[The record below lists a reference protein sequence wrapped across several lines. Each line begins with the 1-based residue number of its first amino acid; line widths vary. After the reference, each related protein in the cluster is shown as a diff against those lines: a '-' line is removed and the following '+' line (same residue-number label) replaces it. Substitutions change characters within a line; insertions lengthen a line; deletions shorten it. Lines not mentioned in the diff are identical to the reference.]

1 MNEFEKNFLKEEIFK
16 KLLKFQSSFTRPQLI
31 GLISLDNCLDQ
42 SSHYDHY
49 VKEINSGNIYGSY
62 EIYEYYC
69 KLFSEYLSLLDN
81 NEPIYPSKEIFINSL
96 FINGSYQFLN
106 FSNYQNYKQYNY
118 FLDNTLVTVTHF
130 EKQDFHTVDQ
140 FHNSS
145 KYLTRISKNNVVR
158 FYDKKIY
165 NPEHWDDSSCY
176 MTLSSEGIVDDEF
189 NDLFA
194 SSKFKTFKKENY
206 FNIHKFINKLIKSG
220 ESYTNSNP
228 TNAIYEK
235 TVLPVHFNTPRKVF
249 IIDILSQGLI
259 KKEIYFDDEKQTS
272 DLFSIGDL
280 KTFNNCNYEV
290 VEIKSSCNPHVEVYV
305 KEVNRG
311 A

>member
-1 MNEFEKNFLKEEIFK
+1 MNEFEKNFLKKEVFK

-31 GLISLDNCLDQ
+31 GLISLDNCLDFA
-42 SSHYDHY
+42 SHYDHY

-62 EIYEYYC
+62 EHYEYYC
-69 KLFSEYLSLLDN
+69 QLFSEYLSLLEK
-81 NEPIYPSKEIFINSL
+81 NETIYPSKEIFINSL

-106 FSNYQNYKQYNY
+106 FSAYQNYKQYNY

-130 EKQDFHTVDQ
+130 EKHDFHTLDQ
-140 FHNSS
+140 SYNSR
-145 KYLTRISKNNVVR
+145 KYLTRISKNNVIR
-158 FYDKKIY
+158 FYDGKIY
-165 NPEHWDDSSCY
+165 HPEHWDDSSCY
-176 MTLSSEGIVDDEF
+176 MTLSLEGIADDEF

-194 SSKFKTFKKENY
+194 SSKFKTFKKENF

-235 TVLPVHFNTPRKVF
+235 TVLPNRFDTPKQIFV
-249 IIDILSQGLI
+249 IDILSRELV
-259 KKEIYFDDEKQTS
+259 KKEIYQED
-272 DLFSIGDL
+272 SIQNSYSVGDI
-280 KTFNNCNYEV
+280 KSFNEVDYEL
-290 VEIKSSCNPHVEVYV
+290 VEIKSPCDPYVEIYV
-305 KEVNRG
+305 QKVNEG